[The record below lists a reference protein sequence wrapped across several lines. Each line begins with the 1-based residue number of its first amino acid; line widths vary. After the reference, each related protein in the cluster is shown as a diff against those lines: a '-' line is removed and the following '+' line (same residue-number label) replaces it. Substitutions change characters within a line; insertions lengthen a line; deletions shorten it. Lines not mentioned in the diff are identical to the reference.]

1 MQYPQSRNLKSLLR
15 AFTLIELLVVI
26 AIIAILAGMLLPAL
40 GKAKSK
46 AQGILC
52 MSNGKQLGFAYN
64 LFCGDNND
72 TLPGNLDGGTGAAQT
87 NQTWCVGWLNNSS
100 FTPDNTNVLFL
111 LNSQLG
117 KYAGSA
123 QTNQTWCVGWLN
135 NSSFTPDNT
144 NVLFLLNSQ
153 LGKYAGSAGVYKCP
167 ADLSLSKGKTGSPRV
182 RSISMNGYLGERGGP
197 FSAGYWQ
204 FKKLGAIPRPSQ
216 TWVFVDEREDSIND
230 GWFAVNMDGYDPI
243 KPSAYTI
250 VDYPASYHNGACG
263 FAFVDGHSEIKKW
276 TDRRT
281 KPGLKRGTP
290 LALGQPSPN
299 NNDVAWM
306 QDRTSVKE
314 KNPTR

>member
-1 MQYPQSRNLKSLLR
+1 MKSPQSRNLKALLR

-123 QTNQTWCVGWLN
+123 
-135 NSSFTPDNT
+135 
-144 NVLFLLNSQ
+144 
-153 LGKYAGSAGVYKCP
+153 GVYKCP
-167 ADLSLSKGKTGSPRV
+167 ADLSLSKGKTGSPR
-182 RSISMNGYLGERGGP
+182 
-197 FSAGYWQ
+197 
-204 FKKLGAIPRPSQ
+204 
-216 TWVFVDEREDSIND
+216 
-230 GWFAVNMDGYDPI
+230 
-243 KPSAYTI
+243 
-250 VDYPASYHNGACG
+250 
-263 FAFVDGHSEIKKW
+263 
-276 TDRRT
+276 
-281 KPGLKRGTP
+281 
-290 LALGQPSPN
+290 
-299 NNDVAWM
+299 
-306 QDRTSVKE
+306 
-314 KNPTR
+314 